1 MLNSTC
7 NAFQSNLKLPMRF
20 ICMTWPL
27 HNILFKVLDEDS
39 LSWKF
44 TTLAI
49 KSKRHKWSSKKV
61 CHMIR
66 YRMLCWPPSSSGIVY
81 HRRLFCSLCF
91 SKWLMLLIFS
101 SFRNKQQGMKL
112 FGSLEHLWNT
122 SACSA
127 YAIQLHCQYSLE
139 ISDEI
144 TMKTAITICVSRFT
158 RPLLWVVLWVWLP
171 CVYYHQSSKTT
182 STLCL

>member
-1 MLNSTC
+1 MLNSTR

-44 TTLAI
+44 TALAI
-49 KSKRHKWSSKKV
+49 KSKRHKWSSKKFA
-61 CHMIR
+61 I
-66 YRMLCWPPSSSGIVY
+66 W
-81 HRRLFCSLCF
+81 
-91 SKWLMLLIFS
+91 FS
-101 SFRNKQQGMKL
+101 SECSAGHHHQVVL
-112 FGSLEHLWNT
+112 FIIADCFAPCVFPSGWCFLSSHHPETSSKEWNSLEAYRASLKHICMFCICNT
-122 SACSA
+122 TTLP
-127 YAIQLHCQYSLE
+127 IE

-144 TMKTAITICVSRFT
+144 TMKTAITICVSHFT

-171 CVYYHQSSKTT
+171 CVYYHQSSKTS
-182 STLCL
+182 STFCL